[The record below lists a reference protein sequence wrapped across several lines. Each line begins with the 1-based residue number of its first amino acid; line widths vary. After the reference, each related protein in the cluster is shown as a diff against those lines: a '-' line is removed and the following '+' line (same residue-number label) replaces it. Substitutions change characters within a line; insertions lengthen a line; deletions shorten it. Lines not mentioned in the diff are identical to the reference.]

1 MMNILLFQL
10 GGQEMIEIL
19 NSIIFSPLFGLLLFG
34 WFCLV
39 IIRKIKPKSS
49 KKFIVREQEINNRSG
64 IKNVEYVD
72 VLYLQNGSII
82 RGMIIEQIPN
92 VKIKIQTSD
101 GSIFVHSIDQVLK
114 ITKEPLR

>member
-1 MMNILLFQL
+1 MSTLVFGL
-10 GGQEMIEIL
+10 GGQEYLEIL
-19 NSIIFSPLFGLLLFG
+19 NYIIGSPLFGLLLFG
-34 WFCLV
+34 WVCV
-39 IIRKIKPKSS
+39 VVIRKIKPKSP
-49 KKFIVREQEINNRSG
+49 KKFIVREQEINNIQA
-64 IKNVEYVD
+64 IKTVEYVD